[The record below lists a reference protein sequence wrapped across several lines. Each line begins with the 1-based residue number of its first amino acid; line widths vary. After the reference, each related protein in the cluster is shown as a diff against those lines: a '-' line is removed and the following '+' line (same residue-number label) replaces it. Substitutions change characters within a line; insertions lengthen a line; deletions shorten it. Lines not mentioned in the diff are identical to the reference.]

1 MKKILSLVSSAALA
15 VAVALPTPA
24 AAQTMKKLSGAR
36 NGRAVQQT
44 AQAPKPSPKGFHV
57 AKARSLNAST
67 PSLHRAMQAAGL
79 RTGVKSLKAA
89 AAEGTLPNLQG
100 SVTFNESFTQESA
113 PIGLYK
119 VVQGGTE
126 LIFEGPRAQ
135 YGGVAVDGV
144 YYTTEYTDYGFIAWT
159 TITAYDLETQ
169 EEIGTIDGEVDNLAI
184 AGPVVDPTTGD
195 VYAITYNA
203 TGDGLQ
209 LSKMTYTTSGVT
221 STAIAAM
228 EGNWNSLVCDAAGQL
243 YGINYTGV
251 TSGQSFTA
259 TASFLNKID
268 KATGAVTL
276 IGETGQLPQYLSSAA
291 IDTKTGRMFWNVCP
305 PDETGIICEV
315 NLTTGVATKLF
326 DLEYNDEIM
335 GMFVAQPD
343 AEADAP
349 ATVTDLQASFPEG
362 ALSGTVSFT
371 APTTL
376 FDGTAATG
384 ALTYKVLAN
393 GESVATGSTTFGAA
407 VSAPVTVAAAG
418 DYTFVVT
425 VANDKGDSPKAKT
438 TLFVG
443 RGTPAAPTATLAYE
457 GGKMKLSWT
466 AVTTTVDGGYINPA
480 AVTYKVTRFPGAVVV
495 AEATAATTFEE
506 SIAAPAEITQYYYTV
521 EADAEGALSAVAT
534 SNIVT
539 LGSIVPPYSNDFDD
553 DSALSGW
560 TIIDANNDGRKWS
573 IYDHKARMSYNSSK
587 AMDDWMI
594 TPPLQLE
601 AGKAYQVSFK
611 ASANGTSFPERL
623 EVKWGSA
630 ATAAGMTET
639 ILAPT
644 VLSSKD
650 LEDFTEFIVPEAD
663 GVYYIGFHGISD
675 EDMYY
680 LYVDDFSISAGMA
693 TTSPGAVTDL
703 KATPDANGAYKAT
716 ISFVTPTVDF
726 AGAAL
731 GSITKAELSRDGN
744 VIKTWD
750 NPATGAALSFEDSM
764 EEGGTVTYT
773 VVCSNATGAGK
784 PASISA
790 FIGVDKP
797 AAPTGVHA
805 AETATDGEL
814 TVTWDAVT
822 TDQNGNAIN
831 PDLVSYTVATYESGW
846 TPVEGGTGIHG
857 TSFTFQAV
865 PAGQQDFVQVAVFAE
880 TDGGMAGASDPQGLI
895 AVGTPF
901 AGLEESFAGGNLS
914 YPFGTGYSEGTQGQW
929 GIYTD
934 EDLDIAAQDGDNGF
948 AGMQGRSIDYTAG
961 LFTGKVSLAG
971 MQNPGISLYTYNIT
985 SEAGEAND
993 LNEIQF
999 YVKTPAAADWTA
1011 LGTAVA
1017 VNSLS
1022 DEEGWALL
1030 TASLA
1035 DYAGQT
1041 IQVRIQATTKAYAYT
1056 LVDNLKIG
1064 SLLGHDL
1071 NARSISAP
1079 STVAAGAD
1087 YKVNV
1092 SVANAGMQPA
1102 TEFSVELYAD
1112 GELADT
1118 KTVDALASGKSTTV
1132 EFDRT
1137 MSAVADKPVDYYA
1150 VVKYTADENN
1160 DNNTTENIAVAPKL
1174 SNLPKVTDLKG
1185 EDTAEG
1191 VKLTWSEPDLSNAP
1205 AEPVLFDFEDENSWA
1220 MEIDGWTFVDGD
1232 QSPIGGFQNTDLPGI
1247 TPGETTASFFVFDA
1261 AEFNFTFSA
1270 HSGTKYL
1277 AALFRYD
1284 DGTTDDWV
1292 ISPALDGNAQTIS
1305 FWARSYSNDYPEKIE
1320 MLYSTGSTN
1329 TEDFVKV
1336 SAVNAVPSG
1345 YNSDQTASVW
1355 TQYTFDVPAGAKYF
1369 AIRSC
1374 ATGSFMLELDD
1385 ISFVPAG
1392 VSAELTLVGYD
1403 VYRDGV
1409 KITAE
1414 PTGETEFVDTEATDG
1429 DHSYVVITVY
1439 DRGVSA
1445 PSNAVTVAATGINDA
1460 LAAGISISAGKGS
1473 ITVAGAE
1480 GQTLSVAAVDGK
1492 VVYTATAAARTTV
1505 NVAAGVYVVKAGNKI
1520 VKVAVK

>member
-113 PIGLYK
+113 PVGLYK

-169 EEIGTIDGEVDNLAI
+169 EEIGTIDGEVDNIAI

-195 VYAITYNA
+195 VYAVTYNA

-305 PDETGIICEV
+305 PDETGILCEV

-443 RGTPAAPTATLAYE
+443 HGTPAAPTATLAYE

-506 SIAAPAEITQYYYTV
+506 SIAAPTEITQYYYTV

-644 VLSSKD
+644 MLSSKD
-650 LEDFTEFIVPEAD
+650 MEDFTEFIVPEAD

-716 ISFVTPTVDF
+716 VSFVTPTVDF

-750 NPATGAALSFEDSM
+750 NPATGAALSFKDSM

-784 PASISA
+784 PASIGA

-934 EDLDIAAQDGDNGF
+934 EDLGIAAQDGDNGF

-1079 STVAAGAD
+1079 ATVEAGSD
-1087 YKVNV
+1087 YKVTV
-1092 SVANAGMQPA
+1092 TVGNAGMQAA

-1118 KTVDALASGKSTTV
+1118 KTVDALASGKNATV
-1132 EFDRT
+1132 EFDCT

-1150 VVKYTADENN
+1150 VVKYTADE
-1160 DNNTTENIAVAPKL
+1160 DAENNTTENISVAPKL

-1205 AEPVLFDFEDENSWA
+1205 AD
-1220 MEIDGWTFVDGD
+1220 
-1232 QSPIGGFQNTDLPGI
+1232 
-1247 TPGETTASFFVFDA
+1247 
-1261 AEFNFTFSA
+1261 
-1270 HSGTKYL
+1270 
-1277 AALFRYD
+1277 
-1284 DGTTDDWV
+1284 
-1292 ISPALDGNAQTIS
+1292 
-1305 FWARSYSNDYPEKIE
+1305 
-1320 MLYSTGSTN
+1320 
-1329 TEDFVKV
+1329 
-1336 SAVNAVPSG
+1336 
-1345 YNSDQTASVW
+1345 
-1355 TQYTFDVPAGAKYF
+1355 
-1369 AIRSC
+1369 
-1374 ATGSFMLELDD
+1374 
-1385 ISFVPAG
+1385 
-1392 VSAELTLVGYD
+1392 LTLVGYD
-1403 VYRDGV
+1403 IYRDGV
-1409 KITAE
+1409 KINDE
-1414 PTGETEFVDTEATDG
+1414 PVGETEYVDTDAADG
-1429 DHSYVVITVY
+1429 EHSYVVITVY
-1439 DRGVSA
+1439 DRGASA
-1445 PSNAVTVAATGINDA
+1445 PSNAVTLAATGINDA
-1460 LAAGISISAGKGS
+1460 LAAGISISAGKGT